1 LVEANKNAFEDE
13 RDFYLKKFKE
23 IEHLCE
29 EWKTERPSHELIAEI
44 RKIILVAPTV
54 DWTI

>member
-1 LVEANKNAFEDE
+1 MEANKNAFEDE

-29 EWKTERPSHELIAEI
+29 EWKPERPSHELIAEI